1 MIDIT
6 VEVDQGELRK
16 LERRLNKLPEKTA
29 RRVFRSAG
37 RKAMKIV
44 QKEAQANAPRGET
57 GNLAAGILMKLKE
70 RSLGVKGVSLDVW
83 LGLRLKPRDRS
94 AWYGRL
100 IETGWMLKLRDGSR
114 KHIKA
119 RPFLRPAFHKN
130 VRNMLK
136 VFQKALRR
144 SLDRLAK

>member
-1 MIDIT
+1 MKIT
-6 VEVDQGELRK
+6 VSVDQGELRK

-44 QKEAQANAPRGET
+44 QKEAIANAPSGKT
-57 GNLAAGILMKLKE
+57 GNLAEGILISLKE
-70 RSLGVKGVSLDVW
+70 RSLGVKGISLDVW
-83 LGLRLKPRDRS
+83 LGLRLKPKDRS

-100 IETGWMLKLRDGSR
+100 IETGWLLKLRGGGR

-136 VFQKALRR
+136 VFEKALRR

>member
-1 MIDIT
+1 VFKVK
-6 VEVDQGELRK
+6 VEVDQAELRK

-29 RRVFRSAG
+29 KRVFRGAL
-37 RKAMKIV
+37 RKAARIV
-44 QKEAQANAPRGET
+44 QKEAKANAPRGET
-57 GNLAAGILMKLKE
+57 GNLAEGILINLKE
-70 RSLGVKGVSLDVW
+70 RSLGVRGIELDAW
-83 LGLRLKPRDRS
+83 IGLRLKPRERS

-114 KHIKA
+114 KHIRA
-119 RPFLRPAFHKN
+119 HPFLRPAFHKN
-130 VRNMLK
+130 VRKMVQ